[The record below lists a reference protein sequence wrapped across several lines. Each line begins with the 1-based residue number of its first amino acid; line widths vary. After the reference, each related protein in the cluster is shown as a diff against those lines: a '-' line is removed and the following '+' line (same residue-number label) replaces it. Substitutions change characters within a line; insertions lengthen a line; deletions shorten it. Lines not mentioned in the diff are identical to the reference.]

1 MFVKKRNPFIKNQKA
16 EFLSLNVRRRR
27 EDEEKFSQFFV
38 FFYFFIL
45 KGKLLKLEIQ
55 RVTYIKDEAEFDVP
69 ILSIL
74 DLTDNSHY
82 QHTNCVFQRIPGK
95 TMNCYF
101 STRFSITS
109 N

>member
-16 EFLSLNVRRRR
+16 EFLSLNVQRRR

-69 ILSIL
+69 ILS
-74 DLTDNSHY
+74 T
-82 QHTNCVFQRIPGK
+82 HTINTQIA
-95 TMNCYF
+95 YF
-101 STRFSITS
+101 SGSLGKL
-109 N
+109 